1 MKCPNCKAENNESAK
16 FCKKCGTALEK
27 SDVNHETLI
36 NSGNGEKKSDNTKI
50 LIVALIVVA
59 VVLAGAFI
67 YLQGFGNGSHS
78 QDSNSHSGAS
88 NSASQADSPS
98 QQSSSQS
105 SGSNSANSNSMK
117 IISGSFSTGSE
128 LSDLTYANI
137 FVGNLAEDVDEKI
150 LKDIFSTFGVVLS
163 TKIMRDPDTG
173 LSKHYGFVSFD
184 NFDSSDKAIQKM
196 KGQYISGKPIEV
208 EYAFKKD
215 TKGERHGSVAERILA
230 ANRPVNIMGK
240 GEDEDYDEN
249 DNKEP
254 TFDLNKALNN
264 FKNSNIQFSSN
275 NKNVKVP
282 NYPPNK

>member
-16 FCKKCGTALEK
+16 FCKKCGKKKKK

-128 LSDLTYANI
+128 LRDLTYANI
-137 FVGNLAEDVDEKI
+137 FVGTEHAGKSAILQIWYSRDGSTLNNGNMVPVTVHSNGYLEVQSADAYKYYPDHATINL
-150 LKDIFSTFGVVLS
+150 
-163 TKIMRDPDTG
+163 
-173 LSKHYGFVSFD
+173 Y
-184 NFDSSDKAIQKM
+184 DSNSNLL
-196 KGQYISGKPIEV
+196 
-208 EYAFKKD
+208 D
-215 TKGERHGSVAERILA
+215 TKSVSLT
-230 ANRPVNIMGK
+230 
-240 GEDEDYDEN
+240 
-249 DNKEP
+249 P
-254 TFDLNKALNN
+254 TSGTQTF
-264 FKNSNIQFSSN
+264 
-275 NKNVKVP
+275 
-282 NYPPNK
+282 